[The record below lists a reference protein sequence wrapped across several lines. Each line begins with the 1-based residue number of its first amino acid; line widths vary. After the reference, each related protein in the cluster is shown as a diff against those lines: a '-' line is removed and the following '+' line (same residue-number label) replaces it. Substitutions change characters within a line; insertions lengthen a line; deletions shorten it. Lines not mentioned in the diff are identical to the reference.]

1 MRILK
6 VVRRE
11 ANFTLSASGLWLLQV
26 ISQPVLFLFFFI
38 KEKLI
43 MDPLALISESQ
54 PLITH

>member
-1 MRILK
+1 MKILK

-11 ANFTLSASGLWLLQV
+11 ANFTLSVSGLWLLQV

-38 KEKLI
+38 NEKLI